1 MLIKPKPL
9 ATLTTAARAFAL
21 GLVLMAPPALA
32 QSNDQVEILNRLHR
46 LETDIQTM
54 QRQLL
59 RGGGA
64 PAAAGTAT
72 PGGLAPTQAAD
83 FEIRLSQLER
93 GVQEMTGKYEEAVF
107 GVSQL
112 RERLDK
118 LSSDLDFR
126 LSQLES
132 RSGTEGGPPPPPR
145 TPPTT
150 TQPSGKPGA
159 PAAAAPGQ
167 PPQPA
172 NKPGDKRTE
181 AAAPQAS
188 STPGPGSIPGDVMQQ
203 YEEAFGLLRKADYDQ
218 AEKALGKFV
227 TQHRDSP
234 VAGNA
239 QYWLGE
245 TYYVRGK
252 YAEAAVAFAEGFQKY
267 PKNPK
272 APDNLLKLG
281 LSLAALGQ
289 KDDSCKTL
297 KQLDAVFPTAA
308 ASLKR
313 RGELERKKL
322 NCP

>member
-1 MLIKPKPL
+1 MLKPKSFASL
-9 ATLTTAARAFAL
+9 TAATCALAL
-21 GLVLMAPPALA
+21 GVALLTAPALA
-32 QSNDQVEILNRLHR
+32 QSNDQVEILNRLNR
-46 LETDIQTM
+46 LENDIQTL
-54 QRQLL
+54 QRQLA
-59 RGGGA
+59 RGGAVSGGASA
-64 PAAAGTAT
+64 PAAA
-72 PGGLAPTQAAD
+72 GGLAPTQAAD

-93 GVQEMTGKYEEAVF
+93 SVQEAVGKYEEAVF
-107 GVSQL
+107 GVSQV

-118 LSSDLDFR
+118 LSSDLEFR

-132 RSGTEGGPPPPPR
+132 HAGTEGGPPPPPR

-150 TQPSGKPGA
+150 TQPAPAGK

-167 PPQPA
+167 PPQPGA
-172 NKPGDKRTE
+172 KPGDKRAE
-181 AAAPQAS
+181 PAPAAAMS
-188 STPGPGSIPGDVMQQ
+188 GPGLGTVPGNVQEQ
-203 YEEAFGLLRKADYDQ
+203 YDEAFGLLRKADYDQ
-218 AEKALGKFV
+218 AEKALSRFV
-227 TQHRDSP
+227 AQHKDSP
-234 VAGNA
+234 LAGNA

-245 TYYVRGK
+245 TFYGRGK
-252 YAEAAVAFAEGFQKY
+252 YAEAAVAFAEGFQKF

-281 LSLAALGQ
+281 LSLSALGQ

-322 NCP
+322 SCP